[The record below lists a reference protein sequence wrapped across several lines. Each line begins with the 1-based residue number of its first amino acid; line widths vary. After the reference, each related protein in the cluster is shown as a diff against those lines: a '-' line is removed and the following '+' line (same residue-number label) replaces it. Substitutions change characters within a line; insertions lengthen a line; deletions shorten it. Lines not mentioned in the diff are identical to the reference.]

1 MSLLLTR
8 LAERRRRRQLR
19 RVERLLVELDAAGFR
34 SRRRQA
40 VLRASIR
47 ADSL

>member
-1 MSLLLTR
+1 MAVLMTR

-19 RVERLLVELDAAGFR
+19 RVARLLVELDAAGLR
-34 SRRRQA
+34 ARGRPGH

-47 ADSL
+47 TD